1 MIDKMKSIRLQPGNA
16 APDFQ
21 AQRPE
26 GGIVRLADYRGQ
38 RLLLIFVRHLG
49 CLPCQEHL
57 LEIEDRLSAIG
68 RGGTRVLAVSFD
80 ALDQVREYRSLL
92 NLSFPVAAD
101 TARVVYKA
109 YGLTQASFL
118 QTWHPKTLWRY
129 LELLRKGRKLK
140 HPKKGDDLSQ
150 LGADFIV
157 DASGT
162 ISYAH
167 YSVRPDDRPDIAE
180 VVNAIVIEDR

>member
-1 MIDKMKSIRLQPGNA
+1 MIDKMKSIRLHPGDA
-16 APDFQ
+16 APEFQ
-21 AQRPE
+21 VDLPE

-38 RLLLIFVRHLG
+38 RLLLIFVRHLA

-57 LEIEDRLSAIG
+57 FEVEDRLSMIG
-68 RGGTRVLAVSFD
+68 GDGIRVLVISFD
-80 ALDQVREYRSLL
+80 ALPRVREFRSLL

-101 TARVVYKA
+101 TARAAYKA

-118 QTWHPKTLWRY
+118 QTWHPKTLCRY
-129 LELLRKGRKLK
+129 LVLLRKGRRLQL
-140 HPKKGDDLSQ
+140 PKKGDDLSQ

-157 DASGT
+157 DANGT

-180 VVNAIVIEDR
+180 VVNAIAIQDR

>member
-1 MIDKMKSIRLQPGNA
+1 VIDRMKSIRLQPGDA
-16 APDFQ
+16 APEFQ
-21 AQRPE
+21 AQLPE

-38 RLLLIFVRHLG
+38 QLLLIFVRHLA

-57 LEIEDRLSAIG
+57 FEVEERLSAIG
-68 RGGTRVLAVSFD
+68 QVGTRVLVVSFD

-101 TARVVYKA
+101 TARVAYKA

-129 LELLRKGRKLK
+129 LVLLRKGRKLQR
-140 HPKKGDDLSQ
+140 PKKGDDLSQ

-167 YSVRPDDRPDIAE
+167 YSVRPDDRPDISE
-180 VVNAIVIEDR
+180 VVNATVIKD